1 MQRCPDQD
9 WQGNQVET
17 TVPYIHIWSRW
28 DFHSCPDNTASLRSP
43 LLSFHGPVV
52 WRVSNTNSTTCVHST
67 GWTVTRAGLFPCL
80 VCSDAQTGT
89 SWAPGVELQNH
100 YCPILGKRGLP
111 TAHLPLRPS
120 GQWDV
125 LWQGAGVSTKVKV
138 TPGFLGMGTE
148 MLYQKCSEINFENLA
163 IYMLVNLAR
172 LYSSV
177 SMRRCRLMVSYD
189 KLNTSNY
196 LDKLYRSGWQWIKD
210 RGKKKWRKMR
220 EWKHWQRKMR
230 KNQKHTT
237 FANWDKCCKD
247 FF

>member
-1 MQRCPDQD
+1 
-9 WQGNQVET
+9 
-17 TVPYIHIWSRW
+17 
-28 DFHSCPDNTASLRSP
+28 
-43 LLSFHGPVV
+43 
-52 WRVSNTNSTTCVHST
+52 
-67 GWTVTRAGLFPCL
+67 
-80 VCSDAQTGT
+80 
-89 SWAPGVELQNH
+89 
-100 YCPILGKRGLP
+100 
-111 TAHLPLRPS
+111 
-120 GQWDV
+120 
-125 LWQGAGVSTKVKV
+125 
-138 TPGFLGMGTE
+138 MGTE

-237 FANWDKCCKD
+237 FAN
-247 FF
+247 